1 LPLQDILG
9 QKSEFQDFRS
19 LRRRLFG
26 AKKKS
31 AGKIAGAFELMLFSE
46 FATD

>member
-19 LRRRLFG
+19 LPETAVRR
-26 AKKKS
+26 KKKRRQ
-31 AGKIAGAFELMLFSE
+31 IAGAFELMLFSE